1 MCYIR
6 FTVVVLMLT
15 SKMSIAQKE
24 LKQQWYLQF
33 HVVKDSTR
41 NKSIDFQ
48 RVHTD
53 VLGNTFIYFTSMSTF
68 EFQGKVDSGRNSH
81 IYKVDPK
88 GIVLWSKTFKHGLE
102 NHGGAALGISPD
114 NKGGVFVRTNMGQ
127 VFNLSN
133 DSTYRN
139 TIIKY
144 GVIHW
149 GSNGEFL
156 TLSLLDK
163 VEVGNI
169 HSGLDSNLYFTKD
182 DDYLYILDKT
192 GKIKSANY
200 PYNNGVSAHFAAN
213 KFGDVASIETL
224 WKGESFTIG
233 DTTYK
238 ATKSYSYVL
247 VVRDS
252 TAKLKWHSFYEN
264 RGFLDLD
271 DNHSVRW
278 DGKNNLFIALNINS
292 LSPGFE
298 KYVSGGQKTIIYKYD
313 VYGNKLGE
321 FFDTSSIEFSD
332 HFSQTWL
339 QNVENGDVVANI
351 FTYKRYDTYYPGL
364 TLKSHEIPGYM
375 RVKFDDNFKVK
386 EYYYGSSVPRMDNS
400 NIGSMSVFWNVKEL
414 NPNQSKEYYLPNGQS
429 VTCKYDSDFFVIMMD
444 TTEPKQNG
452 IAKLVQ
458 EQVHVSLEPNPLQL
472 NNTLQVHSKVQPIRS
487 VFVLDVKGNKLKEQ
501 LNVNLIKTSLLLDQ
515 KNGFKAGVYFVRI
528 EFQNGEST
536 TQKIVVTD

>member
-1 MCYIR
+1 MSYIR
-6 FTVVVLMLT
+6 FIVVVLMLT

-33 HVVKDSTR
+33 HILKDTKINSG
-41 NKSIDFQ
+41 IVLQ
-48 RVHTD
+48 RVETD
-53 VLGNTFIYFTSMSTF
+53 VLGNVFIYFTTSSTV
-68 EFQGKVDSGRNSH
+68 EFDGRTDSLGKSHLYKVNSKGKVE
-81 IYKVDPK
+81 
-88 GIVLWSKTFKHGLE
+88 WSKVFLQGTN
-102 NHGGAALGISPD
+102 NHGGASVGFVPD
-114 NKGGVFVRTNMGQ
+114 NEGGVFVNTNLGLY
-127 VFNLSN
+127 FKLAE
-133 DSTYRN
+133 DSVYKSSTLRN
-139 TIIKY
+139 GI
-144 GVIHW
+144 IHW
-149 GSNGEFL
+149 GADGNFKTL
-156 TLSLLDK
+156 TLLDQSK
-163 VEVGNI
+163 AANMVL
-169 HSGLDSNLYFTKD
+169 GLNGKLYFPKND
-182 DDYLYILDKT
+182 KYLYIMDKT
-192 GKIKSANY
+192 GEIKSAYY
-200 PYNNGVSAHFAAN
+200 PYNNSVSAHFAAN

-238 ATKSYSYVL
+238 ATKSNSYVL

-252 TAKLKWHSFYEN
+252 TANIKWHTFYEN

-278 DGKNNLFIALNINS
+278 DGKNNLFVAVNINS
-292 LSPGFE
+292 LSPGYE
-298 KYVSGGQKTIIYKYD
+298 KYVTGGQKTIIYKYD

-351 FTYKRYDTYYPGL
+351 FSYKRYDTYYPGL
-364 TLKSHEIPGYM
+364 TLKSDQVLGYM
-375 RVKFDDNFKVK
+375 RVKFDDNFRVK
-386 EYYYGSSVPRMDNS
+386 EYYYGSSLPRMDNS
-400 NIGSMSVFWNVKEL
+400 NIGSKSVFWNVKEL
-414 NPNQSKEYYLPNGQS
+414 TPNQSKEYYLPNGQS

-452 IAKLVQ
+452 TAKLVQ
-458 EQVHVSLEPNPLQL
+458 AQVQVNLEPNPLQL
-472 NNTLQVHSKVQPIRS
+472 NTTLQVQSKVQPIRS

-501 LNVNLIKTSLLLDQ
+501 LRLNTHKTSLLLDQ

-536 TQKIVVTD
+536 TQKIVVTE